1 MAKKAKKKVVRRPWT
16 KEDIRALKTLA
27 RRRISAARIAKQ
39 FKRTVPAIRQRAAI
53 LGVSLDSRAKRRKTA
68 QGSYAYSRGL
78 DGE

>member
-53 LGVSLDSRAKRRKTA
+53 LGISLDSRAKRRKTA
-68 QGSYAYSRGL
+68 
-78 DGE
+78 

>member
-53 LGVSLDSRAKRRKTA
+53 LGISLDSRTKRRKA
-68 QGSYAYSRGL
+68 A
-78 DGE
+78 